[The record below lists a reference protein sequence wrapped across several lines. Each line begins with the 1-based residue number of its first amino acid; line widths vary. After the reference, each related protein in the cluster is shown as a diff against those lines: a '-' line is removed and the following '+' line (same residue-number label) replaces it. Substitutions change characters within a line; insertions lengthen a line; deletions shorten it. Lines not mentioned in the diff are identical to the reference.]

1 MSKFLI
7 VGLGNIGT
15 EYVNTRHNIGFDVV
29 DAFVHK
35 HGGEFKN
42 ERLAFVAE
50 VKYKGKLIICIKPTT
65 YMNLSGRAFRYYFD
79 KEKISLDNT
88 LTIVDDL
95 ALPLSKLRLRGSGT
109 DAGHNGLKD
118 IHAIMG
124 TDVYPKLRFGIG
136 NDYVKGQQVSFVLG
150 KWTDDEMRIVKTKV
164 EKCVETVE
172 KFVFLGLNR
181 TMNLVNNLSFV

>member
-7 VGLGNIGT
+7 VGLGNIGA

-35 HGGEFKN
+35 HGGEFNN

-65 YMNLSGRAFRYYFD
+65 FMNLSGRAFRYYFD
-79 KEKISLDNT
+79 KEKISVENT

-118 IHAIMG
+118 IQAIMG

-136 NDYVKGQQVSFVLG
+136 NDYPKGQQVNFVLG
-150 KWTDDEMRIVKTKV
+150 RWTEAELPTVKYKI

-172 KFVFLGLNR
+172 NFVFLGLNR
-181 TMNLVNNLSFV
+181 TMNLVNNQTFV